1 MTEKDQIDFF
11 TPPLQQ
17 LGEESPLEILK
28 NECVEIMMK
37 NIQQLTPKEIRHL
50 IRKGKWSK
58 PTAGIAMG
66 YAQANLVIL
75 PQRYAFDFLLFCQRN
90 PKPCPLLEV
99 LEPGEFQTKFLSSGA
114 DIRTD
119 IPRYHLYHQGK
130 LQKTLKEIKRLWKSD
145 WVSFLLGCSFSFE
158 EALLRANIP
167 VRHIEENKNVP
178 MFISSIP
185 CKSAGVFHGPLVV
198 TMRPIPPNKVTQAV
212 RITSRYA
219 SVHGAPI
226 HIGDPLTIGIKDLR
240 KPDFGDPVTMKKGEV
255 PVFWA
260 CGVTPQAVV
269 MKTRPD
275 LCITH
280 VPGHMFISD
289 LLNEELAVL

>member
-1 MTEKDQIDFF
+1 
-11 TPPLQQ
+11 
-17 LGEESPLEILK
+17 
-28 NECVEIMMK
+28 MK
-37 NIQQLTPKEIRHL
+37 NTQPLTAKEIRNL
-50 IRKGKWSK
+50 IRKGRWDK
-58 PTAGIAMG
+58 PTAGVAMG

-75 PQRYAFDFLLFCQRN
+75 PQKDAFDFLLFCQRN

-99 LEPGEFQTKFLSSGA
+99 LEPGQFGTKFLSLDA

-119 IPRYHLYHQGK
+119 IPRYNIYRKGK
-130 LQKTLKEIKRLWKSD
+130 LQRTVKEIRSFWQKD
-145 WVSFLLGCSFSFE
+145 FVSFLLGCSFSFE
-158 EALLRANIP
+158 EAMLRSNIP

-185 CKSAGVFHGPLVV
+185 CQPAGVFHGPMVV
-198 TMRPIPPNKVTQAV
+198 TMRPIPSNRITRAV
-212 RITSRYA
+212 QITSRYA

-226 HIGDPLTIGIKDLR
+226 HIGEPSTIGIKDLK
-240 KPDFGDPVTMKKGEV
+240 KPDFGDPVTLKKGEV

-269 MKTRPD
+269 MEAKPD

-280 VPGHMFISD
+280 APGHMFISD

>member
-1 MTEKDQIDFF
+1 
-11 TPPLQQ
+11 
-17 LGEESPLEILK
+17 
-28 NECVEIMMK
+28 MK
-37 NIQQLTPKEIRHL
+37 NIRQPTPKEIRSL
-50 IRKGKWSK
+50 IRKGKWNK
-58 PTAGIAMG
+58 PTAGLAMG

-75 PQRYAFDFLLFCQRN
+75 PQKYAFDFLLFCQRN

-99 LEPGEFQTKFLSSGA
+99 LEPGEFRTKFLSLDA

-119 IPRYHLYHQGK
+119 IPLYNIYRKGR
-130 LQKTLKEIKRLWKSD
+130 LQNTVKEIKNFWKED
-145 WVSFLLGCSFSFE
+145 FVSFLLGCSFSFE
-158 EALLRANIP
+158 EAMLRAKIP

-178 MFISSIP
+178 MFITHIP
-185 CKSAGVFHGPLVV
+185 CKPAGVFHGPMVV
-198 TMRPIPPNKVTQAV
+198 TMRPIPSEKVARAV
-212 RITSRYA
+212 QITSRYA

-226 HIGDPLTIGIKDLR
+226 HIGEPSAIGIKDLR
-240 KPDFGDPVTMKKGEV
+240 EPDFGDPVTIKKGEI

-269 MKTRPD
+269 MKARPD

-289 LLNEELAVL
+289 LLNEELASL